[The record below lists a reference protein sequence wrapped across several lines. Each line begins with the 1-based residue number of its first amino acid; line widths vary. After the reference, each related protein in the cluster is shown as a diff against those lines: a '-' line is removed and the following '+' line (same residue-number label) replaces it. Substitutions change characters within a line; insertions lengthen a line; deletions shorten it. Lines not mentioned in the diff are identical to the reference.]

1 MTAALLEIRALE
13 AGYGSPIVGPVSYRI
28 LPGEVLGLVGPNGSG
43 KSTLLKAIAGDV
55 RVFAGEIQ
63 RKAALNVACMEQQ
76 AVRLPEMPFSGREYL
91 HFAAADREPAPAR
104 MLDWLDQR
112 IDSLSG
118 GQFQL
123 LRCWAVLACE
133 AELVL
138 LDEPTN
144 NLDAESE
151 QVLANAL
158 NRDYAERG
166 VLLVSHDKDF
176 LTRVCDRVL
185 EVQQWASN

>member
-1 MTAALLEIRALE
+1 VNDAILEIRALE
-13 AGYGSPIVGPVSYRI
+13 AGYTAPIIGPVSFDI

-43 KSTLLKAIAGDV
+43 KSTLLKAIADDA
-55 RVFAGEIQ
+55 RVFAGEIR
-63 RKAALNVACMEQQ
+63 RKSGLDVAWMEQQ

-91 HFAAADREPAPAR
+91 HFAAADREPPPGQ
-104 MLDWLDQR
+104 MLAWLDQR

-144 NLDAESE
+144 NLDTRSE
-151 QVLANAL
+151 RALADAL
-158 NRDYAERG
+158 NRDYAERS
-166 VLLVSHDKDF
+166 VLLVSHDRDF
-176 LTRVCDRVL
+176 LKRVCDRVL
-185 EVQQWASN
+185 EIREWVSN